1 MNIITWIYVF
11 ALYILCS
18 RGVYF
23 KTHKYIHAFVFSVI
37 LYLTFDFVD
46 YNKESFEEDKIEI
59 NNQGVEDLVNNLQKE
74 INDNI
79 LNVDINKEIYY
90 SPQQDT
96 TGIVEICKEKI
107 RDIQKYKDNIE
118 NMTKEVEKDIAL
130 KAVVDQ
136 MKTLITKLNEKEMD
150 LIQEI
155 NELNNEIIGKN
166 SIITRKDNLIYNL
179 NNTINDL
186 SGNVFTLQSNLKQK
200 EEKIENDKETI
211 ELQKGKISNLN
222 LNISNLKDEITNKTN
237 NLNDVLTPTFNNKTD
252 ELDDYI
258 SAIGKQDD
266 EITNINT
273 TIENQEKT
281 LVPLISEA
289 NDLSGNIVN
298 AQPTYSSLNAQW
310 KSLEPTFINAQNT
323 NNTLKTSVSNAKGN
337 ISNATSKI
345 SSLNNLNNQITNK
358 LNNQTCG

>member
-1 MNIITWIYVF
+1 MNLITWIYVF
-11 ALYILCS
+11 ILYVLCS
-18 RGVYF
+18 RNVIF
-23 KTHKYIHAFVFSVI
+23 TKHNYIHAFVFSI
-37 LYLTFDFVD
+37 LLYLTFDFVN
-46 YNKESFEEDKIEI
+46 YYKEFFEEEKIEI

-74 INDNI
+74 INENI

-96 TGIVEICKEKI
+96 TGIVEVCKEKVK
-107 RDIQKYKDNIE
+107 DIQKYKDNIE

-136 MKTLITKLNEKEMD
+136 MKTLITKLNDKELE

-155 NELNNEIIGKN
+155 NELNNKIIGKN

-186 SGNVFTLQSNLKQK
+186 SGNIFTLQSNLKQK
-200 EEKIENDKETI
+200 EEKIENEKETI

-222 LNISNLKDEITNKTN
+222 LNIDNLKDEITNKTN
-237 NLNDVLTPTFNNKTD
+237 NYYYVNSPTFKNKTD
-252 ELDDYI
+252 ELNDYI

-266 EITNINT
+266 EITKIKA
-273 TIENQEKT
+273 TIEQQENELT
-281 LVPLISEA
+281 SLSGQA
-289 NDLSGNIVN
+289 NDLSGNIVKN
-298 AQPTYSSLNAQW
+298 TPIKYRLDVLWQNLNPLYNDA
-310 KSLEPTFINAQNT
+310 KNT
-323 NNTLKTSVSNAKGN
+323 NDNLKPIYNDAKDKVTN
-337 ISNATSKI
+337 ETNKI
-345 SSLNNLNNQITNK
+345 SGFPNLIVNK